1 MKKKIREN
9 QKRGNAL
16 SRDRVIETSIE
27 LLNGGGET
35 ELTFRALSQRL
46 DTGPGAIY
54 WHIDNKSDLL
64 NAACDLVIARTLNA
78 VPKAMAPDMAIRAVA
93 LAMFDMMDEY
103 PWIGSALAQ
112 AGGKLPMVR
121 ILDVLGQQIQV
132 LDVPEQTEWAAA
144 SALLNFILG
153 VGGQNAAN
161 AQTAQRENL
170 ERDTFLGEISNEW
183 SKLDPVEF
191 PFAYRMAP
199 RLPAHDDRADF
210 LAGIDFIIQGLAKL
224 KSNPDDF

>member
-1 MKKKIREN
+1 MAKKIREN
-9 QKRGNAL
+9 QKRESAL

-27 LLNGGGET
+27 LLNYGGEA

-78 VPKAMAPDMAIRAVA
+78 VPRGTAPDMTIRAVA
-93 LAMFDMMDEY
+93 LALFDMMDEY
-103 PWIGSALAQ
+103 PWIGSALTQ

-121 ILDVLGQQIQV
+121 IVDVLGQQVQALVAAEEI
-132 LDVPEQTEWAAA
+132 EWAGA

-161 AQTAQRENL
+161 AQTAQRQNL

-183 SKLDPVEF
+183 LKLDPEEF
-191 PFAYRMAP
+191 PFAYRVAP

-224 KSNPDDF
+224 KLNLDGS